1 MVRTARTAPPPP
13 RTARR
18 GKVGRGK
25 TGRGKAGR
33 RGAGGSAGARP
44 EVVIVGAGPGGLA
57 SAMLLAHAGAKV
69 TVLERRDR
77 PGGRTS
83 ALEADAPLSDG
94 TRGRFRFDTG
104 PTFFLY
110 PRVLGEVFATC
121 GRDLMAEVPMT
132 RLDPQY
138 RLNFGSGGRLDA
150 TPDVAEMERQ
160 IAAIC
165 PADAG
170 RFADYLAENREKLA
184 RFRPILESPFNSWR
198 DAARPHL
205 ARMLPLVR
213 PWLSLD
219 GELKRHF
226 SDPRLR
232 VAFSFQSKYL
242 GMSPF
247 RCPSL
252 FSILSFLE
260 YEHGVWHPTGG
271 CAAVSEKM
279 AEIAVELGADLRLDT
294 EVTGLRF
301 EGKKPVAVETD
312 GGPGAGGDLFK
323 SDALVLNA
331 DFGRAMTRLVPD
343 ALRKNW
349 TDAKLNKKKFS
360 CSTFMLYLGV
370 EGLEEDL
377 PHHTIHIAEDYE
389 RNLREIETDRVLS
402 GDPSVYV
409 QNACVT
415 DPSLAPDGHGTLYVL
430 APVTHESPHVDWDR
444 DAPAFRETV
453 LDQVESKFGVK
464 NLRDRIRYE
473 HRITPADWDGGYEI
487 HKGATFNLAHNL
499 TQMLHFR
506 PRNRFEDLDGTYLV
520 GGGTHP
526 GSGLPVIYESAR
538 ITTKLLAEDY
548 GLAEVPGVALPL
560 DAATEAISERVGTAG
575 APA

>member
-1 MVRTARTAPPPP
+1 
-13 RTARR
+13 
-18 GKVGRGK
+18 
-25 TGRGKAGR
+25 
-33 RGAGGSAGARP
+33 
-44 EVVIVGAGPGGLA
+44 
-57 SAMLLAHAGAKV
+57 MLLAHAGARV

-83 ALEADAPLSDG
+83 AIEAETAE
-94 TRGRFRFDTG
+94 GRFRFDTG

-110 PRVLGEVFATC
+110 PRVLGEIFAAV
-121 GRDLMAEVPMT
+121 GRDLMTEVPMT

-138 RLNFGSGGRLDA
+138 RLEFGSGGRLDA
-150 TPDVAEMERQ
+150 TPNVAEMERQ
-160 IAAIC
+160 IAAIN

-170 RFADYLAENREKLA
+170 RFADFLAENRVKLA
-184 RFRPILESPFNSWR
+184 KFRPILENPFCSWKDLASPT
-198 DAARPHL
+198 L
-205 ARMLPLVR
+205 AKMLPLVR

-271 CAAVSEKM
+271 CAAVSERM
-279 AEIAVELGADLRLDT
+279 AEIAVELGVDLQLDR
-294 EVTGLRF
+294 EVTGLQF
-301 EGKKPVAVETD
+301 KGKKPVAVETAD
-312 GGPGAGGDLFK
+312 GETHRC
-323 SDALVLNA
+323 DALVINA

-343 ALRKNW
+343 RLRKNW
-349 TDAKLNKKKFS
+349 TDAKIGKKKFS
-360 CSTFMLYLGV
+360 CSTYMLYLGV
-370 EGLEEDL
+370 EGLEDEL
-377 PHHTIHIAEDYE
+377 PHHTIYIAEDYE

-402 GDPSVYV
+402 DDPSVYV

-415 DPSLAPDGHGTLYVL
+415 DRSLAPPGCSTLYVL

-444 DAPAFRETV
+444 DAPAFRERV

-464 NLRDRIRYE
+464 NLRDRIRFE
-473 HRITPADWDGGYEI
+473 KQITPADWDGGYEI

-499 TQMLHFR
+499 TQMLHLR

-538 ITTKLLAEDY
+538 ISSRLLAKDY
-548 GLAEVPGVALPL
+548 GLPEVPTATLPSPASEEPVAEP
-560 DAATEAISERVGTAG
+560 AVVEPQTVEASV
-575 APA
+575 